1 MAEVLPGATR
11 FSSLFVFPL
20 EVLVWGGGALMIR
33 YAVRKNGLG
42 WPGMLLLA
50 LAISVAEEM
59 KMRQTS
65 AASWVIQLK

>member
-1 MAEVLPGATR
+1 
-11 FSSLFVFPL
+11 
-20 EVLVWGGGALMIR
+20 MIR